1 MSSFPVADKTPTA
14 ATLSGIFQWSIHA
27 ARAINSAMRGKIN
40 AMYEVGGSRTF
51 TLTANAATT
60 TISDERIHVDC
71 ALLFVPLTA
80 NAAAELYG
88 ATMYVL
94 TANYDVGQAVI
105 THANNAQADRSLRV
119 VILG

>member
-1 MSSFPVADKTPTA
+1 MSAFPVCDKTPSSATA
-14 ATLSGIFQWSIHA
+14 AGIFQWCIHA

-40 AMYEVGGSRTF
+40 ALYEVGGSRTF
-51 TLTANAATT
+51 ALTANAATS
-60 TISDERIHVDC
+60 TISDERIHPDC
-71 ALLFVPLTA
+71 VLLFVPLTA

-94 TANYDVGQAVI
+94 TANYGVGSATI
-105 THANNAQADRSLRV
+105 THANNAQADREFRV